1 MSTAGEAKLSQGPQG
16 PTPRGMSE
24 ADAPAL
30 QISPLEQGGRE

>member
-1 MSTAGEAKLSQGPQG
+1 MSTADEAKPSPGPQG

-30 QISPLEQGGRE
+30 QMSPLAQGGRE